1 MAIVNYKCNDGTFEN
16 RDTDYQG
23 RQDVPCRRNGG
34 VSNNQP
40 VVNAPAKE
48 VVSQDSE
55 DKFWRSLGFTQ
66 SDMIKPKHKGRFYLV
81 VVLVGGYFAY
91 KKFKK

>member
-34 VSNNQP
+34 VQNQ
-40 VVNAPAKE
+40 NAQTVTEELQTKKQE
-48 VVSQDSE
+48 SI
-55 DKFWRSLGFTQ
+55 LGKI
-66 SDMIKPKHKGRFYLV
+66 SGAYGKNLIIA
-81 VVLVGGYFAY
+81 VVLIAGYFAY